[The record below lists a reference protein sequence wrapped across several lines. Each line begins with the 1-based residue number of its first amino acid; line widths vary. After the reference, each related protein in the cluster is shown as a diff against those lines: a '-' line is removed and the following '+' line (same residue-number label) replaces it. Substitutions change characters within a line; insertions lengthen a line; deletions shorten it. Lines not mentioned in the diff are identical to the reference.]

1 MKIHNYRQQYSK
13 FQLLESDLPA
23 DPLVFFELWFQEAL
37 SRQVVEANA
46 MMLSTVA
53 DKRPS
58 ARIVLLKEV
67 SKGGFIFFTNYHS
80 RKGKELASNH
90 FAALSFF
97 WPELERQV
105 RIEGFVEF
113 ISAEESDEYFNSR
126 PFESR
131 ISAIASSQSEVV
143 ASREELESKL
153 EGLHQNPDSVKRP
166 SHWGGYRLIP
176 DCMEFWQGRPNRL
189 HDRIRYRKNAD
200 QWVIERL
207 AP

>member
-13 FQLLESDLPA
+13 FQLLESNLPS
-23 DPLVFFELWFQEAL
+23 DPLAFFELWFQEAL
-37 SRQVVEANA
+37 SNQVVEANA

-67 SKGGFIFFTNYHS
+67 SKGGFVFFTNYKS
-80 RKGKELASNH
+80 RKGQELASNP
-90 FAALSFF
+90 FATLSFF

-105 RIEGFVEF
+105 RIEGVVEF

-143 ASREELESKL
+143 ASREEFESKL
-153 EGLHQNPDSVKRP
+153 ESLHQNPETVKRP

-189 HDRIRYRKNAD
+189 HDRIRYRKDAE
-200 QWVIERL
+200 QWLIERL